1 MLSFVSVTKCNDN
14 CKIQV
19 MVRTGINRIKLFVV
33 VAVVVVVV
41 VVVVC
46 WPQRRKK
53 SCKNLRRINGLPSGT
68 H

>member
-1 MLSFVSVTKCNDN
+1 
-14 CKIQV
+14 
-19 MVRTGINRIKLFVV
+19 MVRTGIKRIKLFVV
-33 VAVVVVVV
+33 VVVAAV